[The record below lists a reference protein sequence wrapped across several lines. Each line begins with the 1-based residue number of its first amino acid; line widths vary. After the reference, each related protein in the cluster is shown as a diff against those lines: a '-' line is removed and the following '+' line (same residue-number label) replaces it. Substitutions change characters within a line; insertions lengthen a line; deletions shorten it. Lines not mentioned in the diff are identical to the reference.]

1 MEESSHKQLK
11 NLSSKAEALYSLF
24 PFESWHHRTKVE
36 LSSARLANHQVVV
49 SCSGGADSIFSLLLI
64 HHYLNG
70 SQHCIHVNH
79 GVRGKNSDKD
89 ASFVKEFCDKINC
102 ESSILSLQVPEDSNE
117 GFLRDKRM
125 QIIGIELERMGAK
138 YLVQGHQKDD
148 IAESFLWRLSRGASP
163 SGLCSPKPVQKH
175 GDTIFLR
182 PFLTASRAEIRN
194 CLKEL
199 AIPWREDETN
209 HSARYLRNRI
219 RAQVL
224 PQWKAC
230 MDRELLKGVESSR
243 DLIEEQNDAM
253 QVWILDS
260 YNHCI
265 KGKDLSIEELQK
277 EPIAVQRGVL
287 SEWLSISKIEFTH
300 QNLSEIIKLIPAKE
314 KMKFNLG
321 DNTWVEQDSNLL
333 KLLIPVKDAKAFP
346 ANSFTYDSVLFLPD
360 QSSITVRK
368 DFTQTDFEN
377 FKKQKKVDPRFEA
390 WICSGKIKS
399 SFFVARSKKEN
410 DRYQK
415 LGSKGSKKVAK
426 LIIDQKIPS
435 YTRNSLPLILNQLG
449 EILWIPGFPPS
460 EKYKVDHH
468 STKVIRLTYSPS
480 PT

>member
-11 NLSSKAEALYSLF
+11 NLSSKAEALYSLY
-24 PFESWHHRTKVE
+24 PFESWHHRTKEE
-36 LSSARLANHQVVV
+36 LSSARQENHQVVV

-70 SQHCIHVNH
+70 SQHCVHVNH

-435 YTRNSLPLILNQLG
+435 YARNSLPLILNQLG

>member
-1 MEESSHKQLK
+1 
-11 NLSSKAEALYSLF
+11 
-24 PFESWHHRTKVE
+24 
-36 LSSARLANHQVVV
+36 
-49 SCSGGADSIFSLLLI
+49 
-64 HHYLNG
+64 
-70 SQHCIHVNH
+70 
-79 GVRGKNSDKD
+79 
-89 ASFVKEFCDKINC
+89 
-102 ESSILSLQVPEDSNE
+102 
-117 GFLRDKRM
+117 
-125 QIIGIELERMGAK
+125 
-138 YLVQGHQKDD
+138 
-148 IAESFLWRLSRGASP
+148 
-163 SGLCSPKPVQKH
+163 
-175 GDTIFLR
+175 
-182 PFLTASRAEIRN
+182 
-194 CLKEL
+194 
-199 AIPWREDETN
+199 
-209 HSARYLRNRI
+209 
-219 RAQVL
+219 
-224 PQWKAC
+224 
-230 MDRELLKGVESSR
+230 
-243 DLIEEQNDAM
+243 M

-265 KGKDLSIEELQK
+265 KGKDLSIKELQK
-277 EPIAVQRGVL
+277 EPLAVQRGVL
-287 SEWLSISKIEFTH
+287 SEWLSSSKIHFTH
-300 QNLSEIIKLIPAKE
+300 QNLSEIIKLIPAKD

-399 SFFVARSKKEN
+399 SSFVARSKKED

-426 LIIDQKIPS
+426 LMIDQKIPS
-435 YTRNSLPLILNQLG
+435 HARNSLPLILNQLG